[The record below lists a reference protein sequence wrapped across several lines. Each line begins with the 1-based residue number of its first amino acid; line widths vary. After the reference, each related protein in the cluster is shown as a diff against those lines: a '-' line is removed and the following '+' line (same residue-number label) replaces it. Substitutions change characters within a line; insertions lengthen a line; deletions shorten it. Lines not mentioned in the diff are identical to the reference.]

1 MKTKF
6 KDLLLYSLATIGVVA
21 LFISA
26 IQTRPTPESN
36 VVGESHI
43 YQLSGI
49 TNTSGRPK
57 MYKLNKVT
65 GDVWLYEGEKPA
77 VKIK

>member
-1 MKTKF
+1 MKNF
-6 KDLLLYSLATIGVVA
+6 KDITISI
-21 LFISA
+21 FA
-26 IQTRPTPESN
+26 IIGFFTIITAFQTRQTPEPN
-36 VVGESHI
+36 VVSESHI

-65 GDVWLYEGEKPA
+65 GDVWLYEGEKPS

>member
-1 MKTKF
+1 MKNF
-6 KDLLLYSLATIGVVA
+6 KDITISI
-21 LFISA
+21 FA
-26 IQTRPTPESN
+26 IIGFFTIITAFQTRQTPEPN
-36 VVGESHI
+36 DVAESHI

-65 GDVWLYEGEKPA
+65 GDVWLYEGEKPS